1 MTSQMSLNDQL
12 TFLDHVEQASLPPA
26 SFDASVFREQARRMV
41 DTHGLT
47 VDPATFEAAVQEV
60 IARHPQPSATV
71 ASWARP
77 KDAKEL
83 EALHASFNDQMVR
96 VEKRGLIDDEDLI
109 PPVSTIIGMLSSV
122 VLTGV
127 LWLFLGDRG
136 LQWGALS
143 FGVLG
148 MAGLVGGGWFGVRAS
163 RRSGRRNELMGTRL
177 WYLPASYTADEL
189 TAWHGCPATSAHV
202 RQCLTDG
209 VGLLQGDRAVL
220 EQVLR
225 EHRETLE
232 KSARQAAE
240 EVIRRGG

>member
-1 MTSQMSLNDQL
+1 MTAQMSLNDQL
-12 TFLDHVEQASLPPA
+12 AFLDHVEQASLNPA
-26 SFDASVFREQARRMV
+26 CFDASVFREQARRMV

-60 IARHPQPSATV
+60 VARHSQPSATV
-71 ASWARP
+71 TSWARP

-83 EALHASFNDQMVR
+83 ESMHASFNDQMVQ
-96 VEKRGLIDDEDLI
+96 VEKRGVIDDEDLI
-109 PPVSTIIGMLSSV
+109 PPVSAVVGMLASV

-143 FGVLG
+143 FGVLSTV
-148 MAGLVGGGWFGVRAS
+148 GLVGGGWLGVRAS

-202 RQCLTDG
+202 RRCLTDG

-220 EQVLR
+220 EQALK
-225 EHRETLE
+225 EHRDNLE
-232 KSARQAAE
+232 QSARQAAE
-240 EVIRRGG
+240 AVIRRGG